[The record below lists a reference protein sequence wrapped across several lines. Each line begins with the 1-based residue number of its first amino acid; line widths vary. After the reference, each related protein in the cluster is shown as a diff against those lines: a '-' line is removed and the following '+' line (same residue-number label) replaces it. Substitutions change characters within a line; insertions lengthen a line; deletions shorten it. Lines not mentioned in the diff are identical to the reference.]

1 MKKELPNFRF
11 HPDPISTGAF
21 VENKDEVECPVCHKQ
36 TEYVYAGP
44 FYSKEKYDHEICPW
58 CIASGKAAE
67 KFDGTFQDGAI
78 GPGIES
84 EISEDELDEL
94 IHRTPGYVSWQGERW
109 LVHCGSPCAFMDYVG
124 WDEIKDHL
132 DRFIDLEEDSQT
144 AFGFGVNQLS
154 EFLYNGGDCQ
164 GYLFECIHCHGYRLY
179 IDAN

>member
-1 MKKELPNFRF
+1 MKKELPKFRF
-11 HPDPISTGAF
+11 HPDPIRTEAF
-21 VENKDEVECPVCHKQ
+21 KENMDHVECSVCNKQ
-36 TEYVYAGP
+36 EEYIYTQS
-44 FYSKEKYDHEICPW
+44 FYSMAEVNGICPW
-58 CIASGKAAE
+58 CIASGQAAE

-109 LVHCGSPCAFMDYVG
+109 LVHCGLPCAFVGYVL

-144 AFGFGVNQLS
+144 AHGFGVSDLP
-154 EFLYNGGDCQ
+154 EYLVKDGHCQ
-164 GYLFECIHCHGYRLY
+164 GYLFECIHCHGYRLHL
-179 IDAN
+179 DTD